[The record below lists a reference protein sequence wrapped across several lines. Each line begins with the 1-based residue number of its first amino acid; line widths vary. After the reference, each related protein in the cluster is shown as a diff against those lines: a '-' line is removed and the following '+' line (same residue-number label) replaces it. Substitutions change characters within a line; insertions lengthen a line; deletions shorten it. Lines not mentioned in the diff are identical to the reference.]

1 MVRID
6 LRLPSESDWIKV
18 FDPRDSTIF
27 APMDPPPP
35 TGTICRLDLI
45 VGKEGPRVILRGQVI
60 SRRED
65 PAAGVVGCTIAIG
78 PNEREKINYING
90 FVRGGLLNLRE
101 KRRLPIR
108 LPVTYGGLDGACQT
122 FTRDLNE
129 EGVFILS
136 DAPLPEDSELHL
148 ILAVPGRAQPLSLV
162 GVVSHTVVPEDEDTP
177 GMGIVFKI
185 DDETRRAL
193 LQAVDELEK
202 AFLSGS
208 LPEALLQ

>member
-1 MVRID
+1 VVRID

-18 FDPRDSTIF
+18 FDPRDGTIF
-27 APMDPPPP
+27 ALIDPPPP
-35 TGTICRLDLI
+35 NGTQVRLDLV

-60 SRRED
+60 ARREE
-65 PAAGVVGCTIAIG
+65 AGKAGCTVAVG

-101 KRRLPIR
+101 RRRLPIR
-108 LPVTYGGLDGACQT
+108 LPVTYGGLNGACQT

-129 EGVFILS
+129 EGVFVLS
-136 DAPLPEDSELHL
+136 DQPLPEDSELHM
-148 ILAVPGRAQPLSLV
+148 IVAVPGRPPISLV
-162 GVVSHTVVPEDEDTP
+162 GIVSHTVVPEDEDTP

-185 DDETRRAL
+185 DDETRQIL
-193 LQAVDELEK
+193 TQTVDELER

-208 LPEALLQ
+208 LPEAMLL

>member
-1 MVRID
+1 VVRID

-18 FDPRDSTIF
+18 FDPRDGTIF
-27 APMDPPPP
+27 ATLEEPPAL
-35 TGTICRLDLI
+35 GTSVRVDI
-45 VGKEGPRVILRGQVI
+45 VVGREGPRVILRGQVI
-60 SRRED
+60 SRRDEGG
-65 PAAGVVGCTIAIG
+65 PGPMGCTVAIG

-108 LPVTYGGLDGACQT
+108 LPVTYGGLTGPCQT

-129 EGVFILS
+129 EGVFVLA
-136 DAPLPEDSELHL
+136 DQPLPEDSELHL
-148 ILAVPGRAQPLSLV
+148 LMSVPGRGQPLSLV
-162 GVVSHTVVPEDEDTP
+162 GIVSHTVVPEDEDTP

-193 LQAVDELEK
+193 IQAIDELERG
-202 AFLSGS
+202 FLSGS

>member
-1 MVRID
+1 MIRID

-18 FDPRDSTIF
+18 FDPRDSTVF
-27 APMDPPPP
+27 APVDPPPAN
-35 TGTICRLDLI
+35 GTVVRIDLV
-45 VGKEGPRVILRGQVI
+45 VGTEGPRVILRGQVI

-65 PAAGVVGCTIAIG
+65 KRNGPIGCTVAIG

-108 LPVTYGGLDGACQT
+108 LPVTYGGLNGPCTT

-136 DAPLPEDSELHL
+136 DAPLPEDSEVHML
-148 ILAVPGRAQPLSLV
+148 ITVPNREQALSLV
-162 GVVSHTVVPEDEDTP
+162 GIVTHTVVPEDEDVP
-177 GMGIVFKI
+177 GMGIVFKL
-185 DDETRRAL
+185 DAEHRAIL
-193 LQAVDELEK
+193 IQTVDELER
-202 AFLSGS
+202 AFLSGT
-208 LPEALLQ
+208 LPESALQ